1 MGQQHQYQ
9 FAEEITTL
17 KTVFSQRM
25 ASFDAHEQDFKIFS
39 SPFDIDADLV
49 PEKYQIELKELQC
62 TFHYYPVHNIL

>member
-1 MGQQHQYQ
+1 
-9 FAEEITTL
+9 
-17 KTVFSQRM
+17 M

-62 TFHYYPVHNIL
+62 TFHYYPVHNILWVSCYGTPPQKVVHAWFTCYF